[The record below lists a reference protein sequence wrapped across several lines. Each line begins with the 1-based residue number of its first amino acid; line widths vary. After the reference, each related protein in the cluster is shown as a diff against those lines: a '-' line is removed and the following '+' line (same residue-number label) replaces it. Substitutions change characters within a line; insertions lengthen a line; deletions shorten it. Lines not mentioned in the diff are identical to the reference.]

1 MVFLATVLPWSNSV
15 SPSVFIGQ
23 VLTSGSF
30 VFSPRGV
37 VRQGLNRVLT
47 PGEARL
53 PQRHSSL
60 SLEFPSPSIDPPPG
74 SIIAS
79 IRFRFRSRQ
88 RKRSNSIE
96 SLFFS
101 LPLLLQGFTRVR
113 LARIMQSLE
122 EREME
127 ERDRERKKRD
137 YAAVPR
143 TRY

>member
-1 MVFLATVLPWSNSV
+1 MVFLTLPWSNSV

-47 PGEARL
+47 PWSAFAATSFFPFPFPPRFDPDRL
-53 PQRHSSL
+53 SRR
-60 SLEFPSPSIDPPPG
+60 
-74 SIIAS
+74 A
-79 IRFRFRSRQ
+79 IRYRSRDEKNGGLRPTPLLLLFSAPRFRS
-88 RKRSNSIE
+88 
-96 SLFFS
+96 
-101 LPLLLQGFTRVR
+101 VR
-113 LARIMQSLE
+113 LARIMRPLE
-122 EREME
+122 EE
-127 ERDRERKKRD
+127 ERGGGEREGDRGRKKRD